1 MNESHSS
8 AIDAASMELCGKI
21 VAAASDA
28 VIFADREG
36 RIRLWNRGAELVFG
50 YAAAE
55 VEGERLDII
64 IPERLRRAHWEAFD
78 HSVETGRTK
87 HVDRVL
93 TTRSM
98 HKNGAKLYVDLSFGL
113 VKDER
118 GVVLGAFG
126 IGRDCTQ
133 RHIAEAE
140 ARTQRAALE
149 AQLAKASARPSE

>member
-1 MNESHSS
+1 MNERDSY
-8 AIDAASMELCGKI
+8 AIDAASMDLCRKI

-55 VEGERLDII
+55 VEGERLDVI

-78 HSVETGRTK
+78 QSVATGRTK

-118 GVVLGAFG
+118 GVVLGAFA

-133 RHIAEAE
+133 RYLAEAE
-140 ARTQRAALE
+140 VRAQRAALE
-149 AQLAKASARPSE
+149 AQLAKASAPPSK